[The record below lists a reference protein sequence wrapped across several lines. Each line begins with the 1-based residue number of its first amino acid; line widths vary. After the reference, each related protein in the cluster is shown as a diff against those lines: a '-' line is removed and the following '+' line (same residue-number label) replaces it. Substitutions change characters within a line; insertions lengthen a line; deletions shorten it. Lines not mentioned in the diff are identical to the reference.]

1 MAAAAGAAALSDAE
15 MMKLADLLR
24 DVAFAG
30 NFWLDFSSIPP
41 AYVAGI
47 VSGLLTL
54 GVLR

>member
-1 MAAAAGAAALSDAE
+1 MAAAGAAALSDAE
-15 MMKLADLLR
+15 MVKLGNMLR
-24 DVAFAG
+24 DVAFAS

-47 VSGLLTL
+47 VSGLLSL